1 MNDTTICDNCG
12 SEVALAEA
20 NTGDFC
26 DWDGATLCNECYAEL
41 RFAHERDYRDSAPI
55 RLVKDTVTS
64 FPPRRATIVAL
75 DAAAKAM
82 RKMPVRE
89 RVSWV
94 LYLLES
100 INDDSADYE
109 AFLRRVVYAVATRVK
124 RGRW

>member
-1 MNDTTICDNCG
+1 MTDQDTICDNCG

-20 NTGDFC
+20 NAGDFG

-41 RFAHERDYRDSAPI
+41 RFAHERPARPASH
-55 RLVKDTVTS
+55 VVGDT
-64 FPPRRATIVAL
+64 IIAL

-82 RKMPVRE
+82 RQMPWRK

-100 INDDSADYE
+100 ISDDSAEYE
-109 AFLRRVVYAVATRVK
+109 TFLGGVVDAVDTRVK
-124 RGRW
+124 HGRW